1 MSLVVTGRVVTF
13 DAQRP
18 VLDDGAVY
26 VGDDGL
32 IDAVQDRGDA
42 PPAGFEHAHR
52 VTSGGVVYPG
62 LIDLHNHIA
71 YNCLSLWSPPGRTEP
86 YTSRAQWPRDPSY
99 KGDIHDPVATLGTLA
114 GKALLKY
121 VETKAVV
128 GGVTAI
134 QGSAKTAHPY
144 EGWLVR
150 NVEVETFRT
159 KKRTVFQ
166 SVRTLA
172 TADDFAGARKHLQDG
187 QAFIYHLSEGTDPKL
202 VREFEDLRTHDCLG
216 PHLGAIHCTALD
228 EPQYGE
234 WKPNGGSVIWSPFS
248 NLWLYR
254 DTTDVLA
261 ARAAGLTVCLGAD
274 WSPSG
279 SKSLLGELKVA
290 ELWSATQLDGALSA
304 QDICAM
310 ATCNPADA
318 INWGDKIGRLKAGLH
333 GDVLVTTDRLDDP
346 YENLVRS
353 IERDVQLVAINGQPF
368 YGTTKLMKAA
378 GAQRAEP
385 ISVGRLRRS
394 VQLIYDDVPEAD
406 MGWQAVLD
414 DIAAA
419 TADPLGRYFELEKQH
434 GNPDPEKRPLW
445 LMTDKPWDDPKV
457 TGKPVKILPQ
467 VVRIPPL
474 DSLVHDKKYFD
485 AVEAS
490 PLHGGLLNGLRDYY
504 V

>member
-86 YTSRAQWPRDPSY
+86 YTSRAQWPRDASY

-290 ELWSATQLDGALSA
+290 DLWSATQLDGALKA

-310 ATCNPADA
+310 ATCNPADTLG
-318 INWGDKIGRLKAGLH
+318 WSDRIGRLRPGLH
-333 GDVLVTTDRLDDP
+333 GDVTVVTEQDPDP
-346 YENLVRS
+346 YRNLVAAT
-353 IERDVQLVAINGQPF
+353 EADVRFVAVNGEPF
-368 YGTTKLMKAA
+368 YGLTSLLRSG
-378 GAQRAEP
+378 GATHAEP
-385 ISVGRLRRS
+385 IRVAGRDRAIVL
-394 VQLIYDDVPEAD
+394 VYPDVPDAD
-406 MGWQAVLD
+406 MTWKQVVDALEDAREDPQGARMRMTAAVRGGEEPVRLL
-414 DIAAA
+414 
-419 TADPLGRYFELEKQH
+419 P
-434 GNPDPEKRPLW
+434 
-445 LMTDKPWDDPKV
+445 DKPWDEPDLLAAAPPPAAGKV
-457 TGKPVKILPQ
+457 
-467 VVRIPPL
+467 PPL
-474 DSLVHDKKYFD
+474 DSLAADAAYFK
-485 AVEAS
+485 AIEAS
-490 PLHGGLLNGLRDYY
+490 PLHGGLLDGLRHYY
-504 V
+504 G

>member
-1 MSLVVTGRVVTF
+1 LIAAMSLLVTGRVVTF
-13 DAQRP
+13 DVERP

-32 IDAVQDRGDA
+32 IEAVQERTA
-42 PPAGFEHAHR
+42 PAPTGFEQAHR
-52 VTSGGVVYPG
+52 VASGGVVYPG

-71 YNCLSLWSPPGRTEP
+71 YNSLSLWSPPGRIEP
-86 YTSRAQWPRDPSY
+86 YTSRTQWPRDRSY
-99 KGDIHDPVATLGTLA
+99 KGDIHDPVATLGAIA

-150 NVEVETFRT
+150 NVENETFRT

-172 TADDFAGARKHLQDG
+172 TAEDFAGVRKRLNDG

-228 EPQYGE
+228 DPQYGE
-234 WKPNGGSVIWSPFS
+234 WKPSGGSVIWSPFS

-261 ARAAGLTVCLGAD
+261 ARDAGLTVCLGAD

-290 ELWSATQLDGALSA
+290 DLWSRTHLDGQLGA
-304 QDICAM
+304 QDICRM

-318 INWGDKIGRLKAGLH
+318 LGWSDRIGRLRPGLH
-333 GDVLVTTDRLDDP
+333 GDVAVMADRDPDP
-346 YENLVRS
+346 YANLLAATEADVRF
-353 IERDVQLVAINGQPF
+353 VAVNGEPF
-368 YGTTKLMKAA
+368 YGLPSLLRGD
-378 GAQRAEP
+378 GATNAEP
-385 ISVGRLRRS
+385 IRVAGRNRAIVL
-394 VQLIYDDVPEAD
+394 VYPDVPDAD
-406 MGWQAVLD
+406 MTWRQVVDALED
-414 DIAAA
+414 AR
-419 TADPLGRYFELEKQH
+419 ADP
-434 GNPDPEKRPLW
+434 KRAHARVTAAFARGAEPVRL
-445 LMTDKPWDDPKV
+445 LPDKPWDEPELLAAEMPTMAEKV
-457 TGKPVKILPQ
+457 
-467 VVRIPPL
+467 PPL
-474 DSLVHDKKYFD
+474 DSLAADAAYFR
-485 AVEAS
+485 AIEAS
-490 PLHGGLLNGLRDYY
+490 PLHGGILNGLVEYY
-504 V
+504 R

>member
-13 DAQRP
+13 DVERP

-52 VTSGGVVYPG
+52 VTSGGIVYPG

-86 YTSRAQWPRDPSY
+86 YTSRAQWPRDASY
-99 KGDIHDPVATLGTLA
+99 KGDIHDPVATLGTVA

-128 GGVTAI
+128 GGVTAV

-150 NVEVETFRT
+150 NVENETFRT

-290 ELWSATQLDGALSA
+290 DLWSATKLDGALSA

-318 INWGDKIGRLKAGLH
+318 LGWSDRIGRLRPGLH
-333 GDVLVTTDRLDDP
+333 GDVTVVTEQDPDP
-346 YENLVRS
+346 YRNLVAAT
-353 IERDVQLVAINGQPF
+353 EADVRFVAVNGEPF
-368 YGTTKLMKAA
+368 YGLTSLLRA
-378 GAQRAEP
+378 GGATNAEP
-385 ISVGRLRRS
+385 IRVAGHDRAIVLIYPDVPDADMTWKQVVNALEDARADQQSARLR
-394 VQLIYDDVPEAD
+394 LTA
-406 MGWQAVLD
+406 AVHNGEEPVRLL
-414 DIAAA
+414 
-419 TADPLGRYFELEKQH
+419 P
-434 GNPDPEKRPLW
+434 
-445 LMTDKPWDDPKV
+445 DKPWDEPDLLAAAPPAV
-457 TGKPVKILPQ
+457 AGRV
-467 VVRIPPL
+467 PPL
-474 DSLVHDKKYFD
+474 DSLAADAAYFR
-485 AVEAS
+485 AIEAS
-490 PLHGGLLNGLRDYY
+490 PLHGGLLDGLRDYY
-504 V
+504 R

>member
-1 MSLVVTGRVVTF
+1 M
-13 DAQRP
+13 
-18 VLDDGAVY
+18 
-26 VGDDGL
+26 
-32 IDAVQDRGDA
+32 
-42 PPAGFEHAHR
+42 
-52 VTSGGVVYPG
+52 
-62 LIDLHNHIA
+62 
-71 YNCLSLWSPPGRTEP
+71 
-86 YTSRAQWPRDPSY
+86 
-99 KGDIHDPVATLGTLA
+99 
-114 GKALLKY
+114 
-121 VETKAVV
+121 V

-150 NVEVETFRT
+150 NVENETFRT

-290 ELWSATQLDGALSA
+290 DLWSRTKLDGALSA

-318 INWGDKIGRLKAGLH
+318 LGWSDRIGRLRPGLH
-333 GDVLVTTDRLDDP
+333 GDVAVVTEQDPDP
-346 YENLVRS
+346 YRNLVAAT
-353 IERDVQLVAINGQPF
+353 EADVRFVAVNGEPF
-368 YGTTKLMKAA
+368 YGLTSLLRSG
-378 GAQRAEP
+378 GATHAEP
-385 ISVGRLRRS
+385 IRVAGHDRAIVLVYPDVPDADMTLEAGRRRARGRPGGPAGRPPAHDRCGARRRGARAAAARQAVGRARPARGGAAGRGRKGPAAGLAGRRR
-394 VQLIYDDVPEAD
+394 
-406 MGWQAVLD
+406 GVLQGD
-414 DIAAA
+414 RGLAAA
-419 TADPLGRYFELEKQH
+419 RRPPRRPPRLLPLGPSGGRRRW
-434 GNPDPEKRPLW
+434 RPAGA
-445 LMTDKPWDDPKV
+445 TPRPA
-457 TGKPVKILPQ
+457 
-467 VVRIPPL
+467 R
-474 DSLVHDKKYFD
+474 
-485 AVEAS
+485 
-490 PLHGGLLNGLRDYY
+490 
-504 V
+504 

>member
-1 MSLVVTGRVVTF
+1 VVR
-13 DAQRP
+13 R
-18 VLDDGAVY
+18 
-26 VGDDGL
+26 
-32 IDAVQDRGDA
+32 
-42 PPAGFEHAHR
+42 
-52 VTSGGVVYPG
+52 
-62 LIDLHNHIA
+62 
-71 YNCLSLWSPPGRTEP
+71 
-86 YTSRAQWPRDPSY
+86 
-99 KGDIHDPVATLGTLA
+99 
-114 GKALLKY
+114 
-121 VETKAVV
+121 
-128 GGVTAI
+128 VTAI

-144 EGWLVR
+144 EGWPVR

-202 VREFEDLRTHDCLG
+202 VREFEDLRAHDCLG

-290 ELWSATQLDGALSA
+290 DLWSRTKLDGALTA

-318 INWGDKIGRLKAGLH
+318 LGWSDRIGRLRPGLH
-333 GDVLVTTDRLDDP
+333 GDVTVVTEQDPDP
-346 YENLVRS
+346 YRNLVAAT
-353 IERDVQLVAINGQPF
+353 EADVRFVAVNGEPF
-368 YGTTKLMKAA
+368 YGLTSLLRSG
-378 GAQRAEP
+378 GATHAEP
-385 ISVGRLRRS
+385 IRVAGRDRS
-394 VQLIYDDVPEAD
+394 IVLVYPDVPDAD
-406 MGWQAVLD
+406 MTWKQVVGALEDAREDPQGARMRMTAAV
-414 DIAAA
+414 
-419 TADPLGRYFELEKQH
+419 H
-434 GNPDPEKRPLW
+434 GGEEPVRLLP
-445 LMTDKPWDDPKV
+445 DKPWDEPDLLAAAPPPAAGKV
-457 TGKPVKILPQ
+457 
-467 VVRIPPL
+467 PPL
-474 DSLVHDKKYFD
+474 DSLAADAAYFK
-485 AVEAS
+485 AIEAS
-490 PLHGGLLNGLRDYY
+490 PLHGGLLDGLRQYY
-504 V
+504 G

>member
-1 MSLVVTGRVVTF
+1 MSLVVTGRIVTF
-13 DAQRP
+13 DDDRP
-18 VLDDGAVY
+18 VLEDGAVF

-32 IDAVQDRGDA
+32 LQAVQEGA
-42 PPAGFEHAHR
+42 EAAPAGFDQAPR
-52 VTSGGVVYPG
+52 VEAGGVVYPG

-71 YNCLSLWSPPGRTEP
+71 YNCLPLWSPPGRTEP

-99 KGDIHDPVATLGTLA
+99 KGDIHDPTAALGALA

-150 NVEVETFRT
+150 NVEDETFRT

-172 TADDFAGARKHLQDG
+172 TDADFASAREHLQGG

-202 VREFEDLRTHDCLG
+202 AREFEALREHDCLG

-234 WKPNGGSVIWSPFS
+234 WRPKGGSVIWSPFS

-290 ELWSATQLDGALSA
+290 DLWSRTHLDGQLGAEDLCRMVTS
-304 QDICAM
+304 D
-310 ATCNPADA
+310 PADA
-318 INWGDKIGRLKAGLH
+318 LGWTDRIGRLRPGLH
-333 GDVLVTTDRLDDP
+333 GDVTVLAERDPDP
-346 YENLVRS
+346 YRNLVLATEAEVRF
-353 IERDVQLVAINGQPF
+353 VAINGEPF
-368 YGTTKLMKAA
+368 YGLPSLLKHG
-378 GAQRAEP
+378 GATRAEP
-385 ISVGRLRRS
+385 IRVGGHDRAI
-394 VQLIYDDVPEAD
+394 VLIYPEVPEAD
-406 MGWQAVLD
+406 MTWKQVIDTLEAVR
-414 DIAAA
+414 
-419 TADPLGRYFELEKQH
+419 ADPTRAHQRLTAAREQGEEPVILL
-434 GNPDPEKRPLW
+434 P
-445 LMTDKPWDDPKV
+445 DKPWEPTELLATPAEIK
-457 TGKPVKILPQ
+457 
-467 VVRIPPL
+467 IPPL
-474 DSLVHDKKYFD
+474 DTLTTDKQYF
-485 AVEAS
+485 EAIKKS
-490 PLHGGLLNGLRDYY
+490 PIHGGTLNGLEEYY
-504 V
+504 R

>member
-1 MSLVVTGRVVTF
+1 MSLVATGRMVTF
-13 DAQRP
+13 DAERP

-32 IDAVQDRGDA
+32 IEAVQEQAAG
-42 PPAGFEHAHR
+42 PPTGFEQAPR
-52 VTSGGVVYPG
+52 VESGGVVYPG

-99 KGDIHDPVATLGTLA
+99 KGDIHDPVAALGAIA
-114 GKALLKY
+114 GKAVLKY

-159 KKRTVFQ
+159 KQRTVFQ

-172 TADDFAGARKHLQDG
+172 TDEDFASARRHLRDG
-187 QAFIYHLSEGTDPKL
+187 QAFIYHLSEGTDPRL
-202 VREFEDLRTHDCLG
+202 AREFEDLRVHDCLG

-228 EPQYGE
+228 EPQYFE
-234 WKPNGGSVIWSPFS
+234 WRPSGGSVIWSPFS

-261 ARAAGLTVCLGAD
+261 ARDAGLTVCLGAD

-290 ELWSATQLDGALSA
+290 DLWSRTRLDRALSA

-318 INWGDKIGRLKAGLH
+318 LGWSDRLGRLRPGLH
-333 GDVLVTTDRLDDP
+333 GDVAVMAERHPDP
-346 YENLVRS
+346 YENLVAAT
-353 IERDVQLVAINGQPF
+353 EADVRFVAVNGEPF
-368 YGTTKLMKAA
+368 YGLPSLVRAA
-378 GAQRAEP
+378 GATHAEP
-385 ISVGRLRRS
+385 IRVGGRERAIVL
-394 VQLIYDDVPEAD
+394 VYDGVPDAD
-406 MGWQAVLD
+406 MSWKQVIDALET
-414 DIAAA
+414 AR
-419 TADPLGRYFELEKQH
+419 ADPTGAHRRLTAALER
-434 GNPDPEKRPLW
+434 GTEPVRLLP
-445 LMTDKPWDDPKV
+445 DKPWDEPERLAAS
-457 TGKPVKILPQ
+457 PPSPAE
-467 VVRIPPL
+467 IPPL
-474 DSLVHDKKYFD
+474 DSLTADTKYFKAIED
-485 AVEAS
+485 A
-490 PLHGGLLNGLRDYY
+490 PIHGGTLNALTEYY
-504 V
+504 R